1 MGRQLCATLRATG
14 FTLREMDLRG
24 EGADYGDITRAADI
38 SNAISGCIGV
48 VHLAAV
54 SRVVWGQRDP
64 ELCWRTNVTGVQNL
78 IQVASSQNAKP
89 WVLIASSREVYG
101 QAPTLPVN
109 EDFPLN
115 PLNVYARSKAEGE
128 KIAFAARRQ
137 GLQTAVVRLSNVYG
151 STHDHADRVI
161 PAFAKA
167 SMEGKPLRVEGS
179 QHTFDFTHVE
189 DVVRGIDALIAS
201 LCAGNRSLPPVH
213 LVSGIPT
220 SLGQLA
226 ALCKELT
233 GSESTVS
240 DAAPRS
246 YDVAQ
251 FYGDPTRALELLDW
265 KAEVPLEAGL
275 KRLIDAFRHE
285 LQMRSANKVAA

>member
-14 FTLREMDLRG
+14 FAVREMDLLG
-24 EGADYGDITRAADI
+24 EGADYGDITRTADI
-38 SNAISGCIGV
+38 CSAISGCIGV

-78 IQVASSQNAKP
+78 IQVASSQHAKP

-101 QAPTLPVN
+101 QAQMLPVN
-109 EDFPLN
+109 EDSPLS
-115 PLNVYARSKAEGE
+115 PLNVYARSKAAGE
-128 KIAFAARRQ
+128 KISLAARQQ

-161 PAFAKA
+161 PAFAK
-167 SMEGKPLRVEGS
+167 SSIEGKPLHVEGS
-179 QHTFDFTHVE
+179 QHTFDFTHVD

-201 LCAGNRSLPPVH
+201 LCAGNRFLPPVH
-213 LVSGIPT
+213 LVSGSPT
-220 SLGQLA
+220 SLGELA
-226 ALCKELT
+226 ALCKELA
-233 GSESTVS
+233 GSESNVS

-251 FYGDPTRALELLDW
+251 FYGDPTRALELLGW
-265 KAEVPLEAGL
+265 KAEIPLAKGL

-285 LQMRSANKVAA
+285 LHMRSVKKVAA